1 MSSSKILVPL
11 DGSPASLRALDFA
24 VEQLVRNKEDSLVLL
39 HVQNLGSIDPAGA
52 SAVIPD
58 LLNDAAAQAS
68 ARALND
74 AVQKCE
80 HRAIAYKAH
89 SRAGPQVAVSIAEV
103 AREESVSHIVMGT
116 RGLGGFK
123 GLLLGSVANQV
134 VHLAEVPI
142 TLIK

>member
-24 VEQLVRNKEDSLVLL
+24 IEQLVRNKEGSLILL
-39 HVQNLGSIDPAGA
+39 HVLNLGSVDPAGV
-52 SAVIPD
+52 SAMMPD
-58 LLNDAAAQAS
+58 LLSDAAGQAS
-68 ARALND
+68 AHALND
-74 AVQKCE
+74 AVQKCDQQS
-80 HRAIAYKAH
+80 IPYKTH
-89 SRAGPQVAVSIAEV
+89 TRAGPQVAAGVAEV
-103 AREESVSHIVMGT
+103 AREEGVSQIIMGT

-134 VHLAEVPI
+134 LHLVEAPI

>member
-74 AVQKCE
+74 AVLKCE
-80 HRAIAYKAH
+80 HRAIAIRRTLALGLKSA
-89 SRAGPQVAVSIAEV
+89 ATIAEV
-103 AREESVSHIVMGT
+103 AREESVESHRYGHSGAW
-116 RGLGGFK
+116 RL
-123 GLLLGSVANQV
+123 
-134 VHLAEVPI
+134 
-142 TLIK
+142 